1 MSDPAVSVRIE
12 VFQYLAT
19 LKRSERER
27 IIRWIE
33 ALQSKPFDPGDYSER
48 DAVERNVQ
56 VKIIGRHALTYWHD
70 GPVNEIKVVKIQL
83 AGS

>member
-1 MSDPAVSVRIE
+1 MFDFVVSVRIE

-19 LKRSERER
+19 LKRAERER

-33 ALQSKPFDPGDYSER
+33 ALPRGPLDPGDYSER
-48 DAVERNVQ
+48 DAAERNVQ
-56 VKIIGRHALTYWHD
+56 VKIVGRHALSYWCD